1 MNHVLLGAR
10 GAIQD
15 PEPILRHVREWGQ
28 ARGAD
33 VLVADARAVFG
44 RDHLESAV
52 RHAER
57 ARAEQTSS
65 TRSIA
70 METLLYLSGQR
81 QVADAI
87 RAAGLRTGTD
97 TIALVIWPGDGSQ
110 DLLAALGWAREDA
123 VLESAGKSLDRL
135 GVTEVEKGT
144 VPETT
149 VQDLALEKVAL
160 LDVAK

>member
-1 MNHVLLGAR
+1 MKHALLGAR
-10 GAIQD
+10 CAIQD
-15 PEPILRHVREWGQ
+15 PEAILRQIREWGQ
-28 ARGAD
+28 ARGAE
-33 VLVADARAVFG
+33 VLAADAQAVFG

-87 RAAGLRTGTD
+87 RVAGLRQGTE
-97 TIALVIWPGDGSQ
+97 TIGLVVWPGEDSQ
-110 DLLAALGWAREDA
+110 ELLAALGWARDDA

-144 VPETT
+144 IPETT
-149 VQDLALEKVAL
+149 VQDLALERVAL

>member
-15 PEPILRHVREWGQ
+15 PEAILSQIRQWGQ
-28 ARGAD
+28 ARRAE
-33 VLVADARAVFG
+33 VLAADAQAVFG

-87 RAAGLRTGTD
+87 RVAGLRNGTD
-97 TIALVIWPGDGSQ
+97 TIALVIWPGDRSQ
-110 DLLAALGWAREDA
+110 DLLTTLGWARDDA

-135 GVTEVEKGT
+135 GVTKVEKGT

-149 VQDLALEKVAL
+149 VQDLALERVAL

>member
-1 MNHVLLGAR
+1 MNRVLLGAR
-10 GAIQD
+10 GTLQD
-15 PEPILRHVREWGQ
+15 LEAILRQIREWGQ
-28 ARGAD
+28 ARGAE
-33 VLVADARAVFG
+33 VLAADAQAVFG
-44 RDHLESAV
+44 QDHLESAV

-57 ARAEQTSS
+57 ARAEHTSS
-65 TRSIA
+65 THSIA

-87 RAAGLRTGTD
+87 RVAGLRQGTGI
-97 TIALVIWPGDGSQ
+97 IALVVWPGDESP
-110 DLLAALGWAREDA
+110 DLLAALGWARDDA

-149 VQDLALEKVAL
+149 VQDLALERVAL
-160 LDVAK
+160 LDVAR